1 LENPKTSDLEHII
14 KNPDNFPT
22 LPNVFYLLN
31 KAIKDPDSTINDIG
45 KIVSSD
51 LALTTQILKLVNSS
65 FFGFE
70 DKVETLSHAINILG
84 IEKLSN
90 LVLAT
95 TVISRFEGIPEEF
108 VTMKSFWSHSIACG
122 LAAREISN
130 FGMSDIKETLY
141 VGGMIHDIGAL
152 IIYKEIPELA
162 KEALD
167 RCNYWGQN
175 LVDAEKSLMGF
186 DHTEIGSAL
195 IDHWGLPEIYGVMI
209 SYHHAPWEAP
219 KYSKETSAI
228 YLADYIIHCNQ
239 LGSSGELQNS
249 PLEKK
254 ALEIL
259 NISHS
264 AIPEISEKTIALFEE
279 TAQTF
284 SID

>member
-1 LENPKTSDLEHII
+1 LEKPKTLDLEHIV

-22 LPNVFYLLN
+22 LPSVYYLLN
-31 KAIKDPDSTINDIG
+31 KALKDPDSTITDIAE
-45 KIVSSD
+45 IVSSD
-51 LALTTQILKLVNSS
+51 FALTTQILKLVNSS
-65 FFGFE
+65 FFGLE

-84 IEKLSN
+84 IDKLSN

-95 TVISRFEGIPEEF
+95 SVISRFEGIPEEF

-141 VGGMIHDIGAL
+141 VGGMIHDIGSL
-152 IIYKEIPELA
+152 IFYKEIPELA
-162 KEALD
+162 IEALD
-167 RCNYWGQN
+167 RCNNWGQN
-175 LVDAEKSLMGF
+175 LVDAEKNLLGF

-195 IDHWGLPEIYGVMI
+195 IDYWELPEIYGEMI
-209 SYHHAPWEAP
+209 LYHHAPWNAP
-219 KYSKETSAI
+219 KYSKEVSAI
-228 YLADYIIHCNQ
+228 YLADYITHCNQ

-249 PLEKK
+249 SLEQK

-259 NISHS
+259 NISHNS
-264 AIPEISEKTIALFEE
+264 IPEISEKTITLFEE
-279 TAQTF
+279 TAKAF